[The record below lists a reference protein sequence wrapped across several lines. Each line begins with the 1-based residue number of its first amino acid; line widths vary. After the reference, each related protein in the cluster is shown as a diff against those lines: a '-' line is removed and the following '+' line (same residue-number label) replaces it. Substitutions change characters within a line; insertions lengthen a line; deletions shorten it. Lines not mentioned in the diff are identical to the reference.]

1 VESAVVSTP
10 VTLEPTK
17 VWKAETNL
25 SVVNL

>member
-1 VESAVVSTP
+1 VVSTP